1 MLSEAQNVQKCKN
14 YTSGEKMGISEV
26 KNLHILKCKN
36 DMSRSEKNTH
46 LEVKKL
52 HTNKTNINNTE
63 CNNTKSNLI
72 ISGNDEIGLDVKEY
86 AELIREN
93 IDIDGLLEKYP
104 YDQNLINGIY
114 DMVLETVLCRNE
126 TILIASNEYPAEL
139 VKSRFMKLTDSHIEY
154 AINCMR
160 TNTTKVRN
168 IKKYMMA
175 ALFNAPS
182 TMSGYFQAEANHDM
196 PQYACK

>member
-1 MLSEAQNVQKCKN
+1 
-14 YTSGEKMGISEV
+14 
-26 KNLHILKCKN
+26 
-36 DMSRSEKNTH
+36 
-46 LEVKKL
+46 
-52 HTNKTNINNTE
+52 
-63 CNNTKSNLI
+63 
-72 ISGNDEIGLDVKEY
+72 
-86 AELIREN
+86 
-93 IDIDGLLEKYP
+93 
-104 YDQNLINGIY
+104 
-114 DMVLETVLCRNE
+114 MVLETVLCRNE